1 MLAIVFA
8 DIFST
13 VGQFLYDNLI
23 PASKLDTVI
32 PLLEEEE
39 RQDFVFYQ
47 TYAYLASRRQEDS
60 M

>member
-39 RQDFVFYQ
+39 RQDILSFIRLML
-47 TYAYLASRRQEDS
+47 T
-60 M
+60 